1 MFPFYLDLT
10 ELAAA
15 HWTGLGLLAAGFLQA
30 VMLIVRG
37 G

>member
-15 HWTGLGLLAAGFLQA
+15 HWAGLGLGLAAVVQTLLLA
-30 VMLIVRG
+30 VRPG
-37 G
+37 

>member
-15 HWTGLGLLAAGFLQA
+15 HWAGLGLAAAAVVQTLLLA
-30 VMLIVRG
+30 VRPG
-37 G
+37 

>member
-15 HWTGLGLLAAGFLQA
+15 HWAGLGAMAAVALQTA
-30 VMLIVRG
+30 LSVLRVG
-37 G
+37 

>member
-15 HWTGLGLLAAGFLQA
+15 HWAGLGVMAAAALQTLLLVARPG
-30 VMLIVRG
+30 
-37 G
+37 